1 MPVPTLAPSTTDD
14 ARRATARVPLDPPT
28 GAFGKAMA
36 WYSRHA
42 FGDVLDNGLA
52 LLHHR
57 PVLRA
62 VVGFERKVDGWDA
75 LDPDLKN
82 LAVMA
87 SAASIG
93 CSWCM
98 DFGWF
103 AARTRDL
110 DTSKL
115 EEVPRWRE
123 SDVFTDLERQVLA
136 YAEAMTATP
145 PEVTDDMAAALRESL
160 GVKAFVELTTM
171 VAVENQRSRINSAL
185 GLTSQGFKDRCEI
198 ADRTRRD

>member
-1 MPVPTLAPSTTDD
+1 MPTPTLAPSTTDD
-14 ARRATARVPLDPPT
+14 VRRAAARVPLDTPT
-28 GAFGKAMA
+28 GVFGRAVA
-36 WYSRHA
+36 WYSRRA

-62 VVGFERKVDGWDA
+62 VIGFERKVEGWDA

-103 AARTRDL
+103 VARSRDL
-110 DTSKL
+110 DTAKL

-123 SDVFTDLERQVLA
+123 STAFTDLERQVLA

-145 PEVTDDMAAALRESL
+145 PEVTDEMAAALREAL
-160 GVKAFVELTTM
+160 GVEAFVELTMM
-171 VAVENQRSRINSAL
+171 VAVENQRSRVNSAL
-185 GLTSQGFKDRCEI
+185 GLTSQGFKDRCELGEGS
-198 ADRTRRD
+198 RRG

>member
-1 MPVPTLAPSTTDD
+1 MPTPTLAPSTTDD
-14 ARRATARVPLDPPT
+14 VRRAAARVPLDPPT
-28 GAFGKAMA
+28 GVFGRAVT
-36 WYSRHA
+36 WYSRRT

-62 VVGFERKVDGWDA
+62 VIGFERRVEGWRA

-103 AARTRDL
+103 VARSRDL
-110 DTSKL
+110 DTAKL

-123 SDVFTDLERQVLA
+123 STAFTDLERQVLA

-145 PEVTDDMAAALRESL
+145 PEVTDEMAGALREAL
-160 GVKAFVELTTM
+160 GVEAFVELTMM
-171 VAVENQRSRINSAL
+171 VAVENQRSRLNSAL
-185 GLTSQGFKDRCEI
+185 GLTSQGFKDRCELGE
-198 ADRTRRD
+198 RSRRG